1 MRKYK
6 RSIIIFAKA
15 PEAGK
20 VKTRLTPYL
29 KAEQAAALHRKLVEH
44 TLLTV
49 AQYSKKNI
57 ALWCAPDLHHPFFK
71 ECKQKHDIALKN
83 QQGKTLGERIIHA
96 FDETLQHNHFAIIMG
111 SDCPVLNTS
120 NIEQAFDKLQ
130 QGYDIVI
137 SPAEDGG
144 YALLGLK
151 TPYPILFKEINW
163 GHSNVLSQTRQ
174 IIKQTTLRYHEL
186 DRLWDVDRPADYER
200 LKTYPELKHLLV
212 GLNGK

>member
-1 MRKYK
+1 MKK
-6 RSIIIFAKA
+6 HPRSIIVFAKA

-29 KAEQAAALHRKLVEH
+29 KAEQAAALHRQLVEH

-49 AQYSKKNI
+49 TSGNQKKV

-71 ECKQKHDIALKN
+71 ECKQKHNILLKN
-83 QQGKTLGERIIHA
+83 QQGKTLGERITHA
-96 FDETLQHNHFAIIMG
+96 FDETLQHNPFSIILG
-111 SDCPVLNTS
+111 TDCPILNAS
-120 NIEQAFDKLQ
+120 NITQAFEKLE
-130 QGYDIVI
+130 QGYDVVI

-151 TPYPILFKEINW
+151 TPFPALFEGISW

-174 IIKQTTLRYHEL
+174 IMKQEKLHYCEL
-186 DRLWDVDRPADYER
+186 DTLWDIDRPEDYER
-200 LKTYPELKHLLV
+200 LKKHPELKHLLV